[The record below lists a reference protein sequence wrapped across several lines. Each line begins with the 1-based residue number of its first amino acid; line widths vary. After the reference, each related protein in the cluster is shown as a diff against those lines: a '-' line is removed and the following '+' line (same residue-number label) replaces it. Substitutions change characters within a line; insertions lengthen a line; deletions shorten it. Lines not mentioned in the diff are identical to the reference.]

1 MLVAPREV
9 LVCCV
14 LPWSFPARVSCP
26 MLRFGIITSR
36 SMDRHAKPQCY
47 LLLAEKRNF
56 VSSQDLIFWNL
67 AETMGSLFQRRPLAS
82 AAEDGRK
89 HPTAGCALK
98 RR

>member
-1 MLVAPREV
+1 MRFDEKTLRRKSQILCRTGPDDSDGLLVSNHNFPVDGQTRKTAMLA
-9 LVCCV
+9 
-14 LPWSFPARVSCP
+14 
-26 MLRFGIITSR
+26 
-36 SMDRHAKPQCY
+36 
-47 LLLAEKRNF
+47 LLAEKRNF